1 MVSVGAGGG
10 GGIDTAVI
18 ATAAAVVKAAGV
30 PVGPGVAGFWGVVA
44 PEGLKEEL

>member
-18 ATAAAVVKAAGV
+18 ATAVVKAAGV